1 MGSIYFNGSELTSHT
16 VSLNGTEMD
25 KVYFNGVEVWAAAG
39 DEPDFTPV
47 ATFYSSGTHIE
58 AIDDALSGGTIN
70 IQMVGGG
77 AGGCKETPVD
87 GYSPGTMATNGGD
100 TTVVVKQAGG
110 AVRTT
115 FTAAGG
121 AVTGDCTGGGNGG
134 DWVDGLA
141 GTSFTHPGGGA
152 DVSFAGTGGAGGAWD
167 GSPGDGGTGAG
178 GGGRGKGSGSGSSG
192 AGGGAGTFYT
202 TTYTI
207 VDVTDYLEITVGAG
221 GAGRVTTRDGRAGN
235 GGGGRVRILGIV
247 A

>member
-16 VSLNGTEMD
+16 VSLNGSEMA
-25 KVYFNGVEVWAAAG
+25 KVYFNGVELWAAAG

-58 AIDDALSGGTIN
+58 AIDDALSGGSIN

-77 AGGCKETPVD
+77 AGGCKEYPVD
-87 GYSPGTMATNGGD
+87 GYAPGTAATAGGD

-110 AVRTT
+110 SVRTT

-121 AVTGDCTGGGNGG
+121 AVTGGCNGGGNGG
-134 DWVDGLA
+134 DYVYGLA
-141 GTSFTHPGGGA
+141 GDDFTYPGGGA
-152 DVSFAGTGGAGGAWD
+152 DSSFAGTGGAGGAWN

-178 GGGRGKGSGSGSSG
+178 GGGRGKGTGVSTSG

-202 TTYTI
+202 TTYSI
-207 VDVTDYLEITVGAG
+207 VDVTDYLEITVGDA

-247 A
+247 S

>member
-87 GYSPGTMATNGGD
+87 GYSPGAMATDGGD

-121 AVTGDCTGGGNGG
+121 AVTSGCNGGGHGG
-134 DWVDGLA
+134 DWVDGKD
-141 GTSFTHPGGGA
+141 GDSFTYPGGGA
-152 DVSFAGTGGAGGAWD
+152 DSSFAGTGGAGGAWD
-167 GSPGDGGTGAG
+167 GSPGHGGTGAG

-221 GAGRVTTRDGRAGN
+221 GAGRQTARDGNAGN